1 MPGALLLSP
10 SGSNGQRR
18 ARQKPGGLTSIQG
31 AQEAGRRGPWV
42 TAWRGRPACSPG
54 ASDAGRGRQ
63 RGGASRGAMAA
74 AHGECACARRCDP
87 EVAPCAPE
95 VAPRGPRRSGRSP
108 RGSRPLLPESPRE
121 PSGAGSRPG
130 RCRRSLRETQR
141 PPGSG
146 RAQRGCGPR
155 LPRRFPGAVLF
166 FGPSWK
172 QRPSRAPV
180 PPADRA
186 PLAHPASWSSLLEH
200 VLSTGAKP
208 SNKEVSSQ
216 EQHLQEGPGCWCR
229 RSGSRFNRT
238 LRFVPPRLVS
248 LLEMFVRIICRPW
261 PQAGDTRAFRSQG
274 KGRINCVLYCML

>member
-1 MPGALLLSP
+1 MGSAPAPGAVTRKWPLVPRKWPLVARGAQVGVLAGP
-10 SGSNGQRR
+10 VRCCRR
-18 ARQKPGGLTSIQG
+18 AR
-31 AQEAGRRGPWV
+31 
-42 TAWRGRPACSPG
+42 
-54 ASDAGRGRQ
+54 
-63 RGGASRGAMAA
+63 ASR
-74 AHGECACARRCDP
+74 
-87 EVAPCAPE
+87 
-95 VAPRGPRRSGRSP
+95 
-108 RGSRPLLPESPRE
+108 RE
-121 PSGAGSRPG
+121 PSWTLPAEPAGDPA
-130 RCRRSLRETQR
+130 

-172 QRPSRAPV
+172 QRPSRASV

-238 LRFVPPRLVS
+238 LRLAEDSAAANTQNYNLHMAKVRGYLTASWALDIREVGIGS
-248 LLEMFVRIICRPW
+248 LQQVLLLAFPVHFCREMEELLCLSKCTSIH
-261 PQAGDTRAFRSQG
+261 Q
-274 KGRINCVLYCML
+274 K

>member
-1 MPGALLLSP
+1 MPGALLLSA

-42 TAWRGRPACSPG
+42 TGCRGRTASGPG

-63 RGGASRGAMAA
+63 RAGASRGATAA
-74 AHGECACARRCDP
+74 ARGECACARRCAP

-121 PSGAGSRPG
+121 PSEPSWTLPAEPAGDPA
-130 RCRRSLRETQR
+130 

-172 QRPSRAPV
+172 QRPSRASV

-186 PLAHPASWSSLLEH
+186 PLAVHLLLSHPQMEVCSSSVPAQKPVQ
-200 VLSTGAKP
+200 VLRSRP
-208 SNKEVSSQ
+208 RC
-216 EQHLQEGPGCWCR
+216 CW
-229 RSGSRFNRT
+229 RSLSET
-238 LRFVPPRLVS
+238 QCLRG
-248 LLEMFVRIICRPW
+248 
-261 PQAGDTRAFRSQG
+261 QA
-274 KGRINCVLYCML
+274 